1 MIFLLILKLRCF
13 RSKNTVVDAMFNS
26 ETQNTSNT
34 TWVLSTKCV
43 GDKVAGWVIDSLEED
58 TYRYLESSE
67 RCTVT
72 SFCYPTGAK
81 VVRAT
86 LHKAS

>member
-1 MIFLLILKLRCF
+1 M
-13 RSKNTVVDAMFNS
+13 SENSHMTEANDGVV
-26 ETQNTSNT
+26 T
-34 TWVLSTKCV
+34 TWVMTTKSV

-58 TYRYLESSE
+58 NVRYLESSE

-81 VVRAT
+81 VV
-86 LHKAS
+86 KARLLRGD